1 MTTWLHDASLDTI
14 MDMRL
19 RLPELLDE
27 RKTTAYQV
35 AKDSGGRILPATLYR
50 LVREEGRV
58 KLFSADLCE
67 ALCDVLG
74 ITPTELFELETGKPK
89 GRKKAA

>member
-1 MTTWLHDASLDTI
+1 

-50 LVREEGRV
+50 IAREEGRV

-67 ALCDVLG
+67 ALCDVLKVQPG
-74 ITPTELFELETGKPK
+74 ELFELETEKPK
-89 GRKKAA
+89 RRKSA